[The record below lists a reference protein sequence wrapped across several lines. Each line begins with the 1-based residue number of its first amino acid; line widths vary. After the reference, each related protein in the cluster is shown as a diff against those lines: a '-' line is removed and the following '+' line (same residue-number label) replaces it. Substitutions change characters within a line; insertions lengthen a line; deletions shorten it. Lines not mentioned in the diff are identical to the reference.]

1 MARVDLA
8 IKRVGTFRRM
18 YAVKR
23 LHPHLASDPEFRAM
37 FLDEAR
43 IAGLIHHPN
52 VVGVIDVGED
62 EHGPFLVMD
71 YVDGLPLGNLAARS
85 RVSKQPMPVQI
96 AVRIAL
102 DVARGLGAAHEVRID
117 GRPLGVVHR
126 DLSPQNV
133 LIGFDGQARLTDFGI
148 AKALGRSSDFTAM
161 GVVKG
166 KTSYLAPEQI
176 RLEEPDRRSDLFA
189 LGVVLFEMLSGERLY
204 KRSDEASD
212 MRAIVQEPV
221 PDIGELRSDV
231 PIELVRLLFELLAKA
246 RKERPSDAQEVIR
259 RLEAILAELISG
271 EEAVS
276 VADYLDLVASDV
288 KLEQGRVI
296 QEAIAEAERLERE
309 QRAKSSSRTRGA
321 VVVAGVLGVGLTL
334 AALLLRKSE
343 PEARSDPAPTS
354 PVTVQMAPI
363 VRASTAAEVVKPPPE
378 PTREAL
384 DGPPKEAPKGPPKEA
399 APQKRAKK
407 KIVRRAHAGQKPG
420 SLPEWLDLDK

>member
-8 IKRVGTFRRM
+8 IKRVGTFRRR
-18 YAVKR
+18 YAIKR

-43 IAGLIHHPN
+43 IAGMINHPN

-62 EHGPFLVMD
+62 EQGPFLVMD
-71 YVDGLPLGNLAARS
+71 YVDGLPLGNLAARA

-102 DVARGLGAAHEVRID
+102 DVSRGLAAAHELKID

-126 DLSPQNV
+126 DLSPQNI

-189 LGVVLFEMLSGERLY
+189 LGVVIFEMLSGERLY
-204 KRSDEASD
+204 KRADEASA

-221 PDIGELRSDV
+221 PDIGELRGDV
-231 PIELVRLLFELLAKA
+231 PFELVRLLFELLAKA
-246 RKERPSDAQEVIR
+246 RGERPSDAGEVIR
-259 RLEAILAELISG
+259 RLEAILAELISS

-276 VADYLDLVASDV
+276 VADYLDLVASAV
-288 KLEQGRVI
+288 KLEQAHVLK
-296 QEAIAEAERLERE
+296 EAMEEAERLEQE
-309 QRAKSSSRTRGA
+309 QKTNVGWRTKRAVLA
-321 VVVAGVLGVGLTL
+321 AGIVVLGGAFV
-334 AALLLRKSE
+334 ALSIEKRPQVAPTEPPPLRVE
-343 PEARSDPAPTS
+343 PIVIQSATVAKALEAEAPVEPPQVTPKESPKEPAP
-354 PVTVQMAPI
+354 A
-363 VRASTAAEVVKPPPE
+363 
-378 PTREAL
+378 
-384 DGPPKEAPKGPPKEA
+384 
-399 APQKRAKK
+399 KRSSKRK
-407 KIVRRAHAGQKPG
+407 VPRRHRPGQKPDP
-420 SLPEWLDLDK
+420 SLPEWLELDR